1 MRKVVEALLSSDITS
16 AQIARETELPESVV
30 RKIRLEYQ
38 TLSRNN
44 FEGVEKLYFYAL
56 EILKMKSFVTLDL
69 QATIKYAAQLEEI
82 NFYEFEKITM
92 NLEAINNQ
100 TVELQFDEFSGYL
113 DSDNKEK
120 FSVNIQN
127 EMGDNEYSVYYL
139 NSLNL
144 NDYKKAEIVFD
155 NADDEQIEIKIDI
168 ESLYITAEEIEDDGA
183 EFRKMMEQ
191 SSGENDDVFKGFT
204 DK

>member
-16 AQIARETELPESVV
+16 AQIARETKLPESVV

-38 TLSRNN
+38 TLSRTN
-44 FEGVEKLYFYAL
+44 FEVVEKLYFYAL

-69 QATIKYAAQLEEI
+69 QATIKYATQLEEI

-120 FSVNIQN
+120 FSVNI
-127 EMGDNEYSVYYL
+127 
-139 NSLNL
+139 
-144 NDYKKAEIVFD
+144 
-155 NADDEQIEIKIDI
+155 
-168 ESLYITAEEIEDDGA
+168 
-183 EFRKMMEQ
+183 
-191 SSGENDDVFKGFT
+191 
-204 DK
+204 